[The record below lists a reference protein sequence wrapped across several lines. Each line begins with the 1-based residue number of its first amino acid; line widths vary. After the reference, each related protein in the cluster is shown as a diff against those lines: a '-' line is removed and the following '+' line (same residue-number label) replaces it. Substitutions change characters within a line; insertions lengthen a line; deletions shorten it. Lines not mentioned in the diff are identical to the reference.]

1 MTKHDSKSGDPKQT
15 PQSAPAEKAQAKPVT
30 SSASSDKNSASADK
44 VKSTSSKPTE
54 NKQALAAITP
64 VKKPASEAKPGT
76 PAGNAKDKPSAPQMA
91 APAPEVPTND
101 KRYIRF
107 GILFL
112 LLTLGTF
119 TAWGTLAPL
128 SSALIA
134 PGEVM
139 VDSYRKTIQHF
150 EGGIVQEIFVR
161 NGDLVEKGQPLI
173 QLDNAQFQAQLDN
186 SFTRMQI
193 FKAELERLTAEQSF
207 SDSVTFSQDLLESAK
222 TDKDIANALKQQN
235 ALLSAR
241 MSAYKQ
247 ESEALQTRL
256 EQTDAQVQ
264 GINAQISGLEKQLAL
279 LAEEEEAYTTLY
291 NEGLGDNK
299 RARELNRSIIST
311 QNEINSSQAE
321 VARLKIQNTETQLQ
335 IATRKQ
341 DYLKDVGERL
351 KQTQGNYF
359 DILEKYQV
367 AKDRVERSIIRAPE
381 DGTIVD
387 MKIHTIGSVANP
399 GQPLMD
405 LVPSDDS
412 FVVESKVSP
421 RDINDIY
428 IGQQA
433 DIRFSAFDART
444 TKVIE
449 GTVVNVSADR
459 LLTEQDQAPY
469 YLARIQVTEKG
480 RSDMSED
487 MKLKAGM
494 PAEVMIQRGERTLFN
509 YLLKPLE
516 DSFARS
522 LKEK

>member
-1 MTKHDSKSGDPKQT
+1 MTKQDKSGNENKPISSQESAKTGLSKTDNQDTKQAT
-15 PQSAPAEKAQAKPVT
+15 PAVGTNDAKT
-30 SSASSDKNSASADK
+30 TK
-44 VKSTSSKPTE
+44 
-54 NKQALAAITP
+54 KQALAAITP
-64 VKKPASEAKPGT
+64 VKKPASEAIPGT
-76 PAGNAKDKPSAPQMA
+76 PNGTSAGTKGKGQPSA
-91 APAPEVPTND
+91 APMQAPSADVPTND
-101 KRYIRF
+101 QRYIKF
-107 GILFL
+107 GLIFL

-139 VDSYRKTIQHF
+139 VDSYRKTIQHY

-186 SFTRMQI
+186 SFTRLQI

-207 SDSVTFSQDLLESAK
+207 SDTVKFSKELVDSAK
-222 TDKDIANALKQQN
+222 TDSDIDNALKQQS

-241 MSAYKQ
+241 MSAFEQ
-247 ESEALQTRL
+247 ETEALETRL
-256 EQTDAQVQ
+256 EQTDAQMQ
-264 GINAQISGLEKQLAL
+264 GINAQISGLRKQLAL
-279 LAEEEEAYTTLY
+279 LSEEEEAYTTLY
-291 NEGLGDNK
+291 NEGLGDNR

-311 QNEINSSQAE
+311 QNEINSSQSE

-387 MKIHTIGSVANP
+387 MKIHTIGSVANS

-405 LVPSDDS
+405 LVPSTDN
-412 FVVESKVSP
+412 FVVESKVAP

-428 IGQQA
+428 IGQPA

-444 TKVIE
+444 TKIIE
-449 GTVVNVSADR
+449 GTVINVSADR
-459 LLTEQDQAPY
+459 LLEQQDQAPY
-469 YLARIQVTEKG
+469 YLARIQVTDKG

-494 PAEVMIQRGERTLFN
+494 PAEVMIQRGERTLFS
-509 YLLKPLE
+509 YLFKPLE